1 MTENQNTTT
10 GIGAGTITL
19 GFILILVLV
28 GLGYYFL
35 MPQKSATI
43 NGGNSGG
50 ASGDLDK
57 PIEGVDPKAEKAVG
71 VLTDPQFFKGLNS
84 FAESIYNMVQ
94 NSKAQKQAGQGVAV
108 YPQPQ
113 PVGQQTPQWQ
123 GPFSPQYY
131 ANLQ

>member
-1 MTENQNTTT
+1 MTDNQNTTA
-10 GIGAGTITL
+10 GIGTGTVVL
-19 GFILILVLV
+19 SLILILLLA

-35 MPQKSATI
+35 RPTKASVPPAG
-43 NGGNSGG
+43 NGGS
-50 ASGDLDK
+50 SDLDK